1 MYREKTQSFAH
12 RSKKNLAMRHTVSLG
27 RELGFIKM
35 SVLLKHNANQIL
47 TTLQTKAAVK
57 FVGQISRNI
66 K

>member
-1 MYREKTQSFAH
+1 MRDVQGKNTKLCSQVKE
-12 RSKKNLAMRHTVSLG
+12 NLAMRHTVSLG

-57 FVGQISRNI
+57 FVG
-66 K
+66 